1 MLLIGIDIGMQAKN
15 TGVAQY
21 YTEIKKIESLDN
33 SSLWDAL
40 FGISSAAKRLIDECH
55 PIVFGVVL
63 EDASLDNAS
72 FKSSGQG
79 HRADLKLARDAGKNQ
94 GGAIVVVQ
102 MCKALDIPCLRIAP
116 SKRRKA
122 TKNLKTVAHLNMPT
136 KTTSQQFKALTG
148 YDVKKG
154 NNEHSRDAGTL
165 VWGMT
170 GTEFYNQMKIQE
182 L

>member
-15 TGVAQY
+15 TGVAMY
-21 YTEIKKIESLDN
+21 ESKEKKIIELWS
-33 SSLWDAL
+33 SSLWHCLSAVYRPSAL
-40 FGISSAAKRLIDECH
+40 YGVKIG
-55 PIVFGVVL
+55 GVVL

-122 TKNLKTVAHLNMPT
+122 TKNLKTVAHLKMPT
-136 KTTSQQFKALTG
+136 KTTKAQFKALTG

-170 GTEFYNQMKIQE
+170 EAEFYNQIKIQE